1 MSAVPFISEW
11 LPSGAVIGFG
21 LFLFMLL
28 RGDMKAM
35 EERLNKRIDHLQ
47 GDVKEIR
54 KDVNDL
60 PLKIMEML
68 RKAPP

>member
-1 MSAVPFISEW
+1 MPALPSTSEW

-21 LFLFMLL
+21 LFMFMLL

-35 EERLNKRIDHLQ
+35 EDRLNKRIDPLQ
-47 GDVKEIR
+47 GDVKGIR

-60 PLKIMEML
+60 PLKVMEML
-68 RKAPP
+68 RKAPR